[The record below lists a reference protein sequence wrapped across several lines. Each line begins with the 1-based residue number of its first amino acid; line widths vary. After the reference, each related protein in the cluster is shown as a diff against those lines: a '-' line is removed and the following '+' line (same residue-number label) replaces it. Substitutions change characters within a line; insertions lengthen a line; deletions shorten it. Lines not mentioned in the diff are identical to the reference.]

1 MTRPGKQTAAI
12 TRRQNSAI
20 VFRCTLAESERIRR
34 AAKKSHLP
42 LSSWVRAILLR
53 EADMALAKEES

>member
-1 MTRPGKQTAAI
+1 MTRPGKQNAAI
-12 TRRQNSAI
+12 M
-20 VFRCTLAESERIRR
+20 FRCTLAESERIRR

-53 EADMALAKEES
+53 EADRVLVSETGTAD